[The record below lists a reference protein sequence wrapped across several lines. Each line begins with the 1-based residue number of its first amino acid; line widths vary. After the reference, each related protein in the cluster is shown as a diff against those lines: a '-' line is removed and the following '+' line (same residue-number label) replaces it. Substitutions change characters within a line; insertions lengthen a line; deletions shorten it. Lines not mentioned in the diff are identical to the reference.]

1 MRRSLPFSNY
11 CSYFFMPSFAMPSL
25 DIASLDIVS
34 LDMVSLDMVSL
45 AIPSLPILSCA
56 KAAGEA
62 RPTERTRAEIESSV
76 RKFII
81 MLCTLCF
88 ALLAASRH
96 FDYVAHLNF
105 VTHCDLTV

>member
-25 DIASLDIVS
+25 DIASSFFMPSLDI
-34 LDMVSLDMVSL
+34 VSLDMVSL

-76 RKFII
+76 RKVLV

-96 FDYVAHLNF
+96 FDYVVHSNF
-105 VTHCDLTV
+105 VTHCDL